1 MLLKVYSAAT
11 SSQVIEIVQELEKA
25 IARRPLQIVA
35 KQKRENMGEILTSY
49 AQPEKVDVNYYSMHF
64 VVMFI
69 FIA

>member
-11 SSQVIEIVQELEKA
+11 SPQVIEIVQELEKA

-35 KQKRENMGEILTSY
+35 KQRRENMGEILTSY
-49 AQPEKVDVNYYSMHF
+49 AKPEKVDVYYSMHF